1 MSLSQLYNFNQ
12 AQSNMRKARK
22 TARLK
27 QQPKE
32 TETIINELK
41 DLRSESSINRCTLR
55 SMDIFYQA
63 TIEIGS
69 ESICVFYHRQ
79 SKEILSSRFTTV
91 EELHID
97 CSLKC
102 SQNNLNSPIFL
113 LTVHAVVKNNVSAI
127 SFKLYSSRN
136 NSIFLLLELSN
147 NIWTFELEGTL
158 QCNFLL
164 HSRSVSNLCSKLLHC
179 HE

>member
-1 MSLSQLYNFNQ
+1 
-12 AQSNMRKARK
+12 MRKARK

-27 QQPKE
+27 LQPKE

-55 SMDIFYQA
+55 SMDIFCQA

-79 SKEILSSRFTTV
+79 SKEILSTRFTSI

-102 SQNNLNSPIFL
+102 SQNNQNTPIYL
-113 LTVHAVVKNNVSAI
+113 LTVHAVVQNNVS
-127 SFKLYSSRN
+127 
-136 NSIFLLLELSN
+136 SIANPMVFNLIIVFFL
-147 NIWTFELEGTL
+147 
-158 QCNFLL
+158 
-164 HSRSVSNLCSKLLHC
+164 K
-179 HE
+179 